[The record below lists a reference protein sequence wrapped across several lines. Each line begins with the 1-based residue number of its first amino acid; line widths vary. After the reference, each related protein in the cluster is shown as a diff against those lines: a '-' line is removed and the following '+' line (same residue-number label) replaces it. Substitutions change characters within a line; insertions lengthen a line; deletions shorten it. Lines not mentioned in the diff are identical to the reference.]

1 MDWIKKAYK
10 FPLAVVFI
18 VFLGLFIYLQQKVS
32 IYIAA
37 YTLSHNYRVYTE
49 LSGQRDY
56 LSRNY
61 SKEVSLPRINQWAQ
75 KNSFTQIEKGSLLA
89 LNTRR
94 SEPVKVENKSN
105 VLIVLVNRVFKFPG
119 GLANAQN

>member
-1 MDWIKKAYK
+1 MTLINKIYK
-10 FPLAVVFI
+10 FPLAIVVI
-18 VFLGLFIYLQQKVS
+18 AFLGLFIYLQQKIS

-56 LSRNY
+56 LERNY
-61 SKEVSLPRINQWAQ
+61 SKETSLPRINQWAQ
-75 KNSFTQIEKGSLLA
+75 KNSFNPVEKGRMLA
-89 LNTRR
+89 LNTRKA
-94 SEPVKVENKSN
+94 EPVQVENKSN
-105 VLIVLVNRVFKFPG
+105 GLIVLVSKVFRFPG

>member
-1 MDWIKKAYK
+1 MDWLKKIHK
-10 FPLAVVFI
+10 FPLAII
-18 VFLGLFIYLQQKVS
+18 VIAFLGLFIYLQQKIS

-61 SKEVSLPRINQWAQ
+61 AREVSVPMINQWAQ
-75 KNSFTQIEKGSLLA
+75 KNSFTPIDKERLLA
-89 LNTRR
+89 LNNRKL
-94 SEPVKVENKSN
+94 EPVKVENKSN
-105 VLIVLVNRVFKFPG
+105 GLIVLVNRVFKFPG